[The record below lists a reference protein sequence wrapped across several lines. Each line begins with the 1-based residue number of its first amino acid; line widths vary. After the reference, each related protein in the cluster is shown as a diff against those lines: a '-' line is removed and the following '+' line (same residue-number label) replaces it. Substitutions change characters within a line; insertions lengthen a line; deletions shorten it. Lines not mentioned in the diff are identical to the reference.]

1 MEMKEKR
8 NETAGIGYSVIINLD
23 KIAQRCFNFFFWGG
37 GGSEMINNT
46 HLHLSRN
53 KKRNR

>member
-37 GGSEMINNT
+37 RGQRDDKQHPSSFEQ
-46 HLHLSRN
+46 
-53 KKRNR
+53 K